1 MSGPVSGALGAY
13 NKVNDWM
20 SGFDSAVDTIMR
32 PLVEPLAEHLEAV
45 TGDDEGIQE
54 AAKLWRDQAAELRDL
69 IADQRRDRADLAHE
83 WTGEAA
89 EAFQGH
95 LAELETALEA
105 EAEDMDAVA
114 DVLEQAGAQAKMA
127 EQVVETLIRELIE
140 WAIIELAVALATSI
154 VTAGI
159 SAAAAAAAAVAE
171 ASFVSAR
178 IARVL
183 AELAKE
189 LKAFVNIIKLLK
201 KAKKMSKIKKLKPWT
216 WKHLKDPVE
225 AEKFA
230 KALAAK
236 KALKAIKTPMKGAVG
251 LGMGALGF
259 SGDPTQAVS
268 PIVQHEADKLD
279 DALSG
284 KGSHDSGG
292 SSGHGSPHLPPASD
306 FEGPPAPG
314 FAPSRDVQE
323 PASPLP
329 GGRPTA
335 PDPGFAS
342 LPDEPVAQD
351 PLSRYREPAVAE
363 NPGVTTMPAPART
376 TTPRDPDNPF
386 G

>member
-1 MSGPVSGALGAY
+1 MSGVATGALGAY

-20 SGFDSAVDTIMR
+20 SGFDSAVDAVMR
-32 PLVEPLAEHLEAV
+32 PLVEPLAEHLESV

-54 AAKLWRDQAAELRDL
+54 ASKLWRDQAAELREL

-83 WTGEAA
+83 WTGAAA
-89 EAFQGH
+89 EAFQSH

-154 VTAGI
+154 VTAGV
-159 SAAAAAAAAVAE
+159 SAAAAAAAAAAE

-201 KAKKMSKIKKLKPWT
+201 KAKKMSKVKKLKPWT

-236 KALKAIKTPMKGAVG
+236 RALKAIKEPMKGAVE
-251 LGMGALGF
+251 LGMGGLGF

-268 PIVQHEADKLD
+268 PILQHEAERLD

-284 KGSHDSGG
+284 DDSKPGGGTSRPAPGSH
-292 SSGHGSPHLPPASD
+292 PLPPASD
-306 FEGPPAPG
+306 FAPQPPRP
-314 FAPSRDVQE
+314 
-323 PASPLP
+323 SPLP
-329 GGRPTA
+329 TA
-335 PDPGFAS
+335 PTT
-342 LPDEPVAQD
+342 PVAQD
-351 PLSRYREPAVAE
+351 PVTPHPTQPVAQDPQSRYRDPSIAPDPRSAPRPAA
-363 NPGVTTMPAPART
+363 AQR
-376 TTPRDPDNPF
+376 PRDPDNPF